1 MNISEKF
8 KAINNKI
15 KQNKAQYNLYNQIAE
30 ISALSSGNVSKYEFL
45 VGKNILPKKDL
56 LEKAATMK
64 LFKYSLLGKELKAQT
79 DILKKH
85 YQKIEIGFKFDK
97 RISKKPQ
104 YLKNI

>member
-15 KQNKAQYNLYNQIAE
+15 KQNKGQCNLYNQIAE

-64 LFKYSLLGKELKAQT
+64 LFKYSLLGKELKAQI
-79 DILKKH
+79 DILKKR

-97 RISKKPQ
+97 RISKKNQ